1 MLRRVTICPAFTPER
16 SGSLHDGTLLGRFIY
31 TNATT
36 TEKPGT
42 SPTSPAK
49 CFSVLERI
57 LVPRQRLNEETEP
70 GKAPDCLLGG
80 PGDPG
85 GWRRLW
91 LPPVPLVCSGSPGW
105 TDLPRSATWSSFP
118 GGAEWIFH
126 DVRMLFKEQLI
137 SAPPKLSL

>member
-16 SGSLHDGTLLGRFIY
+16 GGSLHHGTLLGRFIY

-80 PGDPG
+80 ARRSQWLEASLAPACPPRVLWVPGLDGPSAKRYLVQLS
-85 GWRRLW
+85 RR
-91 LPPVPLVCSGSPGW
+91 
-105 TDLPRSATWSSFP
+105 R
-118 GGAEWIFH
+118 
-126 DVRMLFKEQLI
+126 
-137 SAPPKLSL
+137 